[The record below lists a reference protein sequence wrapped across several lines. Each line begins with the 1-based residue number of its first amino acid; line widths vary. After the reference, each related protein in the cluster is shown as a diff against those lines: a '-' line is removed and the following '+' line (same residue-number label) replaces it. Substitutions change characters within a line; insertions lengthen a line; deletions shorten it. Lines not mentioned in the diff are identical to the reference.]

1 MNSIDFIS
9 KKFKQLSKEELYQI
23 LQLRAEVFVVEQN
36 CPYQDLDDLDFDSLH
51 LCGYLH
57 KELVAYSRLIKPGL
71 KYPGTSIGRVI
82 TKSIVRNRGAG
93 KALMNESINECRKH
107 WREENIFISAQERLK
122 SFYRDLGFE
131 INSDSYLEDG
141 IPHIEMK
148 LSVESFK

>member
-9 KKFKQLSKEELYQI
+9 KTFKQLSKEELYQI
-23 LQLRAEVFVVEQN
+23 LQLRTEVFVVEQN

-57 KELVAYSRLIKPGL
+57 NELVAYSRMIKPGL
-71 KYPGTSIGRVI
+71 KYPGTSISRVI
-82 TKSIVRNRGAG
+82 TKSIVRNSGAG
-93 KALMNESINECRKH
+93 KALMHKSINECRKH

-122 SFYRDLGFE
+122 NFYTDLGFE

-148 LSVESFK
+148 LNIESFK

>member
-82 TKSIVRNRGAG
+82 TKNIVRNFGAG
-93 KALMNESINECRKH
+93 KALMNKSINECSKH
-107 WREENIFISAQERLK
+107 WKDEDIFISAQERLK
-122 SFYRDLGFE
+122 DFYADLGFE

-148 LSVESFK
+148 LNLDGFK